1 MTNQVYKTAQG
12 RSIDMGAIKLKHE
25 HERAVGNMQVNARG
39 DIVDEDNQPIERR
52 EQQVRRQYKKNSS
65 LDRSPVQTT
74 SERKK

>member
-25 HERAVGNMQVNARG
+25 QERAVGNMKVNARG
-39 DIVDEDNQPIERR
+39 DIVDEANQPIERR
-52 EQQVRRQYKKNSS
+52 EQQVRRQYRKNSN
-65 LDRSPVQTT
+65 LDHSPVKSA